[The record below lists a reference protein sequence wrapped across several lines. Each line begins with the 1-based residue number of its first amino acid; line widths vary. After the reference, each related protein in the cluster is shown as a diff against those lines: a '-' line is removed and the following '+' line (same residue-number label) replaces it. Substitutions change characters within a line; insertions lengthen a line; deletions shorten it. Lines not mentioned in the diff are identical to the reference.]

1 MPSTKAHSIILLMNN
16 GILVRAKVR
25 AGARKESFLAK
36 SETVFE
42 IAVKEPAEENRAN
55 ARVVQL
61 IARHFHVPSNR
72 VRIVKGQRS
81 PGKTLR
87 VLV

>member
-1 MPSTKAHSIILLMNN
+1 MSNSEGLL
-16 GILVRAKVR
+16 IRAKVR
-25 AGARKESFLAK
+25 AGARKESFQIK
-36 SETVFE
+36 SETAFE

-61 IARHFHVPSNR
+61 VARHFRVASNK

-87 VLV
+87 VFV

>member
-1 MPSTKAHSIILLMNN
+1 MNS
-16 GILVRAKVR
+16 GTLVRAKVR
-25 AGARKESFLAK
+25 AGARKESFQAK

-42 IAVKEPAEENRAN
+42 ISVKEPAEENRAN
-55 ARVVQL
+55 ARVVAL
-61 IARHFHVPSNR
+61 IARHFRVAAIK

-87 VLV
+87 VFV

>member
-1 MPSTKAHSIILLMNN
+1 MTNSSILI
-16 GILVRAKVR
+16 RAKVR
-25 AGARKESFLAK
+25 VGARKESFETK

-55 ARVVQL
+55 ARVVEL
-61 IARHFHVPSNR
+61 IARHFRVSSHR

-81 PGKTLR
+81 PGKTLC
-87 VLV
+87 VFV